1 MTRFLIALSLTFSV
15 AAFAQD
21 KPAEAPKADAP
32 KADAPKADAPKADAP
47 ADAKPADAKPA
58 DAPADVK
65 PADAPTM
72 GSLSVSS
79 NPSGKVFLDGADTGL
94 TTPVVDLPVAPGKH
108 TLKVVSA
115 DGREQSS
122 DFEIEAGGTL
132 NLNINLPEATPAKVE
147 EPKDEPKKD
156 PEVPVTPEP
165 PLVDGAT
172 APWTW
177 MTVAGWSGLGLGTI
191 GLLSGAVV
199 LTTPTDPDQPL
210 GFGLFGAGVG
220 LVIGGGVLLYLDT
233 ELADQSAAPAPA
245 PAAAAAR

>member
-15 AAFAQD
+15 AALAQD
-21 KPAEAPKADAP
+21 KPADAP
-32 KADAPKADAPKADAP
+32 KADAPKPDAPKADAP
-47 ADAKPADAKPA
+47 ADAKPADVPA
-58 DAPADVK
+58 DAK

-79 NPSGKVFLDGADTGL
+79 NPSGKVFLDGADTGM
-94 TTPVVDLPVAPGKH
+94 TTPVVDLPVAAGKH
-108 TLKVVSA
+108 TLKIMSA

-132 NLNINLPEATPAKVE
+132 NLNINLPEATPTKVD
-147 EPKDEPKKD
+147 EPKKDEPKKTD
-156 PEVPVTPEP
+156 VPVVTPDAP
-165 PLVDGAT
+165 TDAAA

-245 PAAAAAR
+245 PAAAPAR

>member
-1 MTRFLIALSLTFSV
+1 MTRLLSLTLAFLV
-15 AAFAQD
+15 AAFPIAATPTLAQAD
-21 KPAEAPKADAP
+21 SAPKAEAPAPAAPKVDAP
-32 KADAPKADAPKADAP
+32 KADAPVADATKTDAAPAAAADVVKPVADAQ
-47 ADAKPADAKPA
+47 
-58 DAPADVK
+58 
-65 PADAPTM
+65 

-79 NPSGKVFLDGADTGL
+79 TPSGKVYLDGTDTGL
-94 TTPVVDLPVAPGKH
+94 MTPVVDLPVAPGKH
-108 TLKVVSA
+108 TLKIVSA

-122 DFEIEAGGTL
+122 DFDIEAGGSL
-132 NLNINLPEATPAKVE
+132 NLNVNLPEPVKTEPKIEEPVKATDVATPEA
-147 EPKDEPKKD
+147 PAA
-156 PEVPVTPEP
+156 EVAV
-165 PLVDGAT
+165 

-233 ELADQSAAPAPA
+233 ELADQSAAPAAA
-245 PAAAAAR
+245 PAR